1 MGICG
6 IKSQQIFATEDLRKS
21 SLKKS
26 SNKQFVDNVKSPLK
40 RENKLNIDYCQIPN
54 DIHQSKQRYNE
65 LTDQDPLGLVGISNL
80 GNTCF
85 INSALQCLLNVQPL
99 MDYFLSDLHNQEV
112 NIYNPLGSQGKV
124 TQAFAELVYMIW
136 CQNNKY
142 IVPKVFLN
150 TIQQF
155 SPIFGDG
162 SQQDSQEFLI
172 FLLDLLHEDLNR
184 VKKKPVIEDKDYQS
198 DQYETYAAESWKNYL
213 LRNKSIV
220 VDLFQGQLKSTLK
233 CLVCQTVSHKF
244 DTFMYLSVPIP
255 QQDKNQSKGLISIED
270 CIEEFTKEEKLD
282 KSEWWL
288 CTQCKKRTPSTKKI
302 DLWKT
307 PNILI
312 IHLKRFSFTKENR
325 GKINKFI
332 DFKITQFDLS
342 QNVSGKEKM
351 RPIYDLFSVCN
362 HSGNLG
368 GGHYTAYA
376 KNRDT
381 QEWYLFDDSKVYYVK
396 NPYKEIISQK
406 AYVLFYSKT
415 SVDKFQRQTIS
426 RPEFWPHFINNN
438 NSFNNQNSLNEGTQN
453 QKKSVSALSI
463 QKQDSRVNQQNILS
477 QNHISSTK
485 STPQQMNGKQFHNQI
500 SLFDDENRQQNL
512 EKSNVLTSRKQN
524 NNNGNMTPIYE
535 YKQNEVQENFDRSPI
550 IKGNKQSDNFMND
563 SDFMPSVVAYNQN
576 KQYFNGQ
583 RPEKLEI
590 IKKDYNLNN
599 FSIKPYPLN
608 EDEQLDNQN
617 EQSQQANQNE
627 MQTQKSNNDQNENK
641 NIKFK
646 VKRISVNKRQNNSDS
661 KDKLIDQDNSLLNKD
676 RLPPLIQFRN
686 NYEFEENPSFL
697 NQEPQT
703 VQSNQIEEEKKKPS
717 FYNNTNNNNNNNNN
731 NNYDNT
737 FNNGYNNTNNNT
749 NTNINYINT
758 VRYQQNREN
767 SPNLSYNHNSSM
779 GEIPSI
785 ASKQY
790 KIKNNQYGPYKSGND
805 QHLNEY
811 NQTFD
816 VNQKMRNG
824 KQNHINDYQDPFVK
838 PNQNGNYLNSNLPRI
853 IQEEYNDQVK
863 QNGGTLNTQI
873 SIHERQ
879 SLNGQKLERFS
890 DRKSRNNLRN
900 NDINY
905 LVYENRQGSQSNF
918 MDIYLE
924 KNQEQQNQQMM
935 NPQINRQQTQTETQR
950 HLSYDQAGRRNKYNT
965 FTPDKHK
972 YYAQNESKEAKANT
986 SVAVQMLID
995 KKLTYKPP
1003 INSNRINSN
1012 ENSSNQLIITDS
1024 SSKNKLLNNSSQ
1036 LETRQ
1041 ILASSFNANYNSNSN
1056 YESSPI
1062 RAKRTSHLV
1071 SSNPNYKYNNS
1082 IQQNNSNN
1090 IINNNQI
1097 SNHYLNN
1104 INNSPQKNYIKNY

>member
-6 IKSQQIFATEDLRKS
+6 IKIFATEDLRKS
-21 SLKKS
+21 SLRKN
-26 SNKQFVDNVKSPLK
+26 SNKQFVENVKSPLK

-112 NIYNPLGSQGKV
+112 NTNNPLGSKGKV
-124 TQAFAELVYMIW
+124 TYAFADLVNMIW

-155 SPIFGDG
+155 SAIFGDG

-184 VKKKPVIEDKDYQS
+184 VKKKPAIEDKDYQS

-233 CLVCQTVSHKF
+233 CLVCETVSHKF

-255 QQDKNQSKGLISIED
+255 QQDKNQSKGIISIED

-288 CTQCKKRTPSTKKI
+288 CTSCKKRTPSTKKI

-342 QNVSGKEKM
+342 QKVSGKEKM

-381 QEWYLFDDSKVYYVK
+381 QDWYLFDDSKVYYVK

-426 RPEFWPHFINNN
+426 RPEFWPHFINNS
-438 NSFNNQNSLNEGTQN
+438 NSIINQNSLNDGTQN

-477 QNHISSTK
+477 QNNISSVK
-485 STPQQMNGKQFHNQI
+485 STPQQSNGKQFQNQI

-512 EKSNVLTSRKQN
+512 EKSNQMTSRKQN

-535 YKQNEVQENFDRSPI
+535 QKPNEFQENLDRSPI
-550 IKGNKQSDNFMND
+550 IKGNKQGDSFMND
-563 SDFMPSVVAYNQN
+563 SDFMPSVIAYNYTKQN
-576 KQYFNGQ
+576 FNGQ
-583 RPEKLEI
+583 RPEKLEL
-590 IKKDYNLNN
+590 IKKDQNLNS

-608 EDEQLDNQN
+608 EDEYNNQN
-617 EQSQQANQNE
+617 EQSQQTNQNE
-627 MQTQKSNNDQNENK
+627 MQSQRSFDQNENK
-641 NIKFK
+641 NFKFK

-661 KDKLIDQDNSLLNKD
+661 KDKLIDQDKSLAQKD

-686 NYEFEENPSFL
+686 NHEFEENSSFL
-697 NQEPQT
+697 NQESQT
-703 VQSNQIEEEKKKPS
+703 NQSNQIEDDKKRPS
-717 FYNNTNNNNNNNNN
+717 FQNNTNNNH
-731 NNYDNT
+731 DST
-737 FNNGYNNTNNNT
+737 FNNSYNNTNNNT
-749 NTNINYINT
+749 NINYINNI
-758 VRYQQNREN
+758 RYQQNREN
-767 SPNLSYNHNSSM
+767 SPNLSFYHNSSM
-779 GEIPSI
+779 GEIPSLG
-785 ASKQY
+785 SKQY
-790 KIKNNQYGPYKSGND
+790 KTKNSQHTATYKGGND

-811 NQTFD
+811 NQTFE

-824 KQNHINDYQDPFVK
+824 KQNHINDYQDIFAK

-853 IQEEYNDQVK
+853 IQDEYNDQIK
-863 QNGGTLNTQI
+863 QNGTTLNTQI

-900 NDINY
+900 NEINY

-924 KNQEQQNQQMM
+924 KNQDQQNQLMN
-935 NPQINRQQTQTETQR
+935 NPQINRQQIQTETQR

-965 FTPDKHK
+965 YTPEKHK
-972 YYAQNESKEAKANT
+972 YFAQNESKEAKANT

-1003 INSNRINSN
+1003 LNNNRINSN

-1024 SSKNKLLNNSSQ
+1024 SSKNKIGNQSQ
-1036 LETRQ
+1036 IDPRQ
-1041 ILASSFNANYNSNSN
+1041 ILASSFNSNQNSSSN
-1056 YESSPI
+1056 YESSPV
-1062 RAKRTSHLV
+1062 RAKRTSNIA
-1071 SSNPNYKYNNS
+1071 SSNSNYKYNNS

-1090 IINNNQI
+1090 FVNNNNNNQI

-1104 INNSPQKNYIKNY
+1104 MNSSPQKNYIKNH

>member
-6 IKSQQIFATEDLRKS
+6 IKTQQIFASEDLRKS

-26 SNKQFVDNVKSPLK
+26 SNNQFVENVKSPLK

-112 NIYNPLGSQGKV
+112 NMNNPLGSQGRI
-124 TQAFAELVYMIW
+124 TYAFADLVNMIW

-155 SPIFGDG
+155 SAIFGDG

-233 CLVCQTVSHKF
+233 CLVCETVSHKF

-255 QQDKNQSKGLISIED
+255 QQDKNSSKGLISIED
-270 CIEEFTKEEKLD
+270 CIEEFTKEENLD

-288 CTQCKKRTPSTKKI
+288 CTSCKKRTPTTKKI

-342 QNVSGKEKM
+342 QKVSGKEKM

-381 QEWYLFDDSKVYYVK
+381 QDWYLFDDSKVYYVK

-438 NSFNNQNSLNEGTQN
+438 NSIINQNFLSEVTQN
-453 QKKSVSALSI
+453 QKKSMSALSI
-463 QKQDSRVNQQNILS
+463 QKQDSRANQQNILS
-477 QNHISSTK
+477 QNNISSAK
-485 STPQQMNGKQFHNQI
+485 STPQQNNGKQFQNQI
-500 SLFDDENRQQNL
+500 NLFDDENRQQNL
-512 EKSNVLTSRKQN
+512 DKSNLLTSRKQN
-524 NNNGNMTPIYE
+524 INNGNMTPIYE
-535 YKQNEVQENFDRSPI
+535 QKQNEQQENVDRSPI
-550 IKGNKQSDNFMND
+550 IKDNKQSDNFLND
-563 SDFMPSVVAYNQN
+563 SDFMPSVIAYNYTKQN
-576 KQYFNGQ
+576 INGQ

-590 IKKDYNLNN
+590 IKKDQNFNN
-599 FSIKPYPLN
+599 FSIKPFPLN
-608 EDEQLDNQN
+608 DDEVDNQN

-627 MQTQKSNNDQNENK
+627 IQSQRSNDQNENK
-641 NIKFK
+641 HFKFK
-646 VKRISVNKRQNNSDS
+646 VKRISVNKRQNNQDS
-661 KDKLIDQDNSLLNKD
+661 KDKLIDQDNFLVHKD
-676 RLPPLIQFRN
+676 RLPPLIQIKN
-686 NYEFEENPSFL
+686 NYEYEENSSFL
-697 NQEPQT
+697 NQEPQNIQT
-703 VQSNQIEEEKKKPS
+703 TQIEEDKKKSP
-717 FYNNTNNNNNNNNN
+717 FYNNSNNNN

-737 FNNGYNNTNNNT
+737 FNNPQNNTNNNA
-749 NTNINYINT
+749 NSNINFINSI
-758 VRYQQNREN
+758 RYQQNREN
-767 SPNLSYNHNSSM
+767 SPNLSFYHNSSM
-779 GEIPSI
+779 GEIPSL

-790 KIKNNQYGPYKSGND
+790 KTKSNQYAPYKAGND
-805 QHLNEY
+805 QHINEY

-824 KQNHINDYQDPFVK
+824 KQNHMNEYQDPFVK
-838 PNQNGNYLNSNLPRI
+838 PNQNSNYLNSNLPKI
-853 IQEEYNDQVK
+853 IQDEHNDQVK
-863 QNGGTLNTQI
+863 LNGATLNTQI

-890 DRKSRNNLRN
+890 DRISRNNLRN

-905 LVYENRQGSQSNF
+905 LVYENRQGPQ
-918 MDIYLE
+918 YLE
-924 KNQEQQNQQMM
+924 KNQEQII
-935 NPQINRQQTQTETQR
+935 NPQINRQQVQTETQR

-965 FTPDKHK
+965 FTPEKYK
-972 YYAQNESKEAKANT
+972 YYAQNESKEAKTNI

-1003 INSNRINSN
+1003 INNNKINSN
-1012 ENSSNQLIITDS
+1012 ENSSNQLLITDS
-1024 SSKNKLLNNSSQ
+1024 SSKNKLGNNQSQ
-1036 LETRQ
+1036 IEPRQ
-1041 ILASSFNANYNSNSN
+1041 ILASSFNANQNSSSN
-1056 YESSPI
+1056 YESSPVKT
-1062 RAKRTSHLV
+1062 KRTSNLV
-1071 SSNPNYKYNNS
+1071 SSNPNYKYNNP

-1090 IINNNQI
+1090 FVNNNNNQI
-1097 SNHYLNN
+1097 SNHYHNN
-1104 INNSPQKNYIKNY
+1104 MNSSPQKNYIKNY